1 MTLSDDYN
9 SAANIYK
16 RWEAADPRDRH
27 RAANGRA
34 PPFKTIPGEQV
45 EKFPP
50 TNPQTTDKTDE
61 KKLPEL
67 KVIDPAHWEGRAVPP
82 QEWIVRELIPA
93 KTVTLLLG
101 DGGAGKST
109 IGMQLAVARD
119 IGRDWLGMVPEAG
132 RTLVL
137 SAEDDEDELHRRTEN
152 CRVHYGI
159 SYSDLTATRFVDLV
173 GENAVLGELHRNCI
187 IRATPLFEA
196 VEALVKEFRPD
207 LVTIDALADAFAGDE
222 NNRPQVRQFIG
233 LLKKL
238 CRDYDLAVI
247 CIAHP
252 SLSGMAS
259 GSGTSGSTGW
269 SNSVRSRLYFER
281 VKDSDG
287 NVEAG
292 LCQLTL
298 KKANYAQEGQSF
310 LVRWK
315 AGVYVP
321 EAGISSLD
329 KASLE
334 RRAQDVFL
342 RLLTKVSDQNQHV
355 SPYKSSAYAPAKFA
369 KMDEATG
376 IKKVHLEKAMQKL
389 LDDKLIHIE
398 VSGPLSKQRSYLRLG
413 PG

>member
-1 MTLSDDYN
+1 
-9 SAANIYK
+9 
-16 RWEAADPRDRH
+16 
-27 RAANGRA
+27 
-34 PPFKTIPGEQV
+34 
-45 EKFPP
+45 
-50 TNPQTTDKTDE
+50 
-61 KKLPEL
+61 
-67 KVIDPAHWEGRAVPP
+67 
-82 QEWIVRELIPA
+82 
-93 KTVTLLLG
+93 
-101 DGGAGKST
+101 
-109 IGMQLAVARD
+109 
-119 IGRDWLGMVPEAG
+119 MVPETG

-159 SYSDLTATRFVDLV
+159 SYSDLTGTRFVDLV
-173 GENAVLGELHRNCI
+173 GENAVLGELHRNGI

-196 VEALVKEFRPD
+196 VEALVKQFRPD

-281 VKDSDG
+281 VKDSEG
-287 NVEAG
+287 NVEPG

-315 AGVYVP
+315 SGVYVP
-321 EAGISSLD
+321 EAGTSSLD

-334 RRAQDVFL
+334 QRAQDVFL
-342 RLLTKVSDQNQHV
+342 RLLTKVSNQNQHV

-376 IKKVHLEKAMQKL
+376 IKRVHLEKAMQKL
-389 LDDKLIHIE
+389 LDDNLIHIE
-398 VSGPLSKQRSYLRLG
+398 VSGPPSKQRRYLRLG

>member
-1 MTLSDDYN
+1 MSDKVVTLKLGEKL
-9 SAANIYK
+9 AM
-16 RWEAADPRDRH
+16 
-27 RAANGRA
+27 
-34 PPFKTIPGEQV
+34 PGEQIEV
-45 EKFPP
+45 FEPA
-50 TNPQTTDKTDE
+50 TDKNAGR
-61 KKLPEL
+61 KQLPEL
-67 KVIDPAHWEGRAVPP
+67 RVIDPSQWEGKAVPP
-82 QEWIVRELIPA
+82 QEWIVRDLIPSN
-93 KTVTLLLG
+93 TVTLLLG

-109 IGMQLAVARD
+109 IGMQLAIARD
-119 IGRDWLGMVPEAG
+119 VGRDWLGMVPAKG

-137 SAEDDEDELHRRTEN
+137 SAEDDENELHRRTEN

-159 SYSDLTATRFVDLV
+159 SYSNLTSTRFVDLV
-173 GENAVLGELHRNCI
+173 GENAVLGELQGNGVI
-187 IRATPLFEA
+187 KAAPLFEA
-196 VEALVKEFRPD
+196 VEAVVKQFRPD
-207 LVTIDALADAFAGDE
+207 LVIIDALADAFAGDE
-222 NNRPQVRQFIG
+222 NNRPQARQFIG

-238 CRDYDLAVI
+238 CREHDLAVI

-281 VKDSDG
+281 AKDSDG
-287 NVEAG
+287 NVEPG

-315 AGVYVP
+315 GGVYVP

-334 RRAQDVFL
+334 QRARDVFL
-342 RLLTKVSDQNQHV
+342 RLLTKVSNQNQHV

-389 LDDKLIHIE
+389 LDDGIIRIE
-398 VSGPLSKQRSYLRLG
+398 ISGPPSRQRSYLQ
-413 PG
+413 PGAR